1 MEDSVTGLYVLVEMF
16 IHSFFFYTFIDLIFF
31 MTLMI
36 FSLVDENVTLG
47 PR

>member
-16 IHSFFFYTFIDLIFF
+16 IHSFFYTFIDLIFF